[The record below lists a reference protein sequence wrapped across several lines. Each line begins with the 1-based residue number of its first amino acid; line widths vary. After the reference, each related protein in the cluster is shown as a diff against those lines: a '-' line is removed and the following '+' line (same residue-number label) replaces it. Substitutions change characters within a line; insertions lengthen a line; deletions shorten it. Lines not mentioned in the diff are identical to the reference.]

1 MLYTLIQN
9 KRHYIYFSIRRT
21 FFYTCNKMRSM
32 RQTLV
37 FIFSCMVVILV
48 QIADSTDAQPSHRR
62 SIRDTSSGNSSG
74 RLSVTVVRTAV
85 QDFLKRNSNPE
96 REIEGVERTSLS
108 VRTST
113 TTHEEQTHSREP
125 TWFSKHGGS
134 TNSKKMKRRS
144 RRKRQKRGAKV
155 NKDATLISEYST
167 NARVYKYCNKLGF
180 CLRLKPDG
188 TVDGTRDRDDPFSK
202 LNIFLNVFHKIYLY
216 AHAISLLSMI
226 INAII

>member
-1 MLYTLIQN
+1 
-9 KRHYIYFSIRRT
+9 
-21 FFYTCNKMRSM
+21 MRSLK
-32 RQTLV
+32 QTLV
-37 FIFSCMVVILV
+37 FTFSCMIIILV
-48 QIADSTDAQPSHRR
+48 QIADSTDAQPSQRR
-62 SIRDTSSGNSSG
+62 TARDTSNGSG

-85 QDFLKRNSNPE
+85 QDFLKRNANPE
-96 REIEGVERTSLS
+96 REVEGVERTSLS

-113 TTHEEQTHSREP
+113 TTHEEQEQEQEQSREP

-134 TNSKKMKRRS
+134 ATNSKKLKRRS

-155 NKDATLISEYST
+155 NKDAALISEYST

-202 LNIFLNVFHKIYLY
+202 
-216 AHAISLLSMI
+216 
-226 INAII
+226 